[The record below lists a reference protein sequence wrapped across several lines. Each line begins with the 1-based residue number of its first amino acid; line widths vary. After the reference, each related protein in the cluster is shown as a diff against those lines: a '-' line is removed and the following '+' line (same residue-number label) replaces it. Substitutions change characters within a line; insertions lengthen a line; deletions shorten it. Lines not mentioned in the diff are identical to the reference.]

1 MKFKINNC
9 SEIARESEI
18 HTSRGVVHTPAF
30 MPVGTNGTVKG
41 LTVNDLNETNSQII
55 LGNTFH
61 LMLRPGDSLI
71 KDLGGLHKFINWDKP
86 ILTDSGGFQV
96 WSLGDLAKISEEGVK
111 FSSPYDGKKIFMTP
125 EDSILIQENL
135 GSDIIMAFDEC
146 TNYPSTHEEAK
157 KSMELSM
164 RWAKRCKT
172 AHKTNSALFGIV
184 QGGMYKD
191 LREESL
197 NKLIDIDFD
206 GIALGGLSVGESKQE
221 KTEILEFMSNKL
233 PKDRPR
239 YLMGVGTPED
249 IVEAVR
255 YGIDMFDC
263 VLPTRNARNGQLFTS
278 EGVINIR
285 NAEYKNSDE
294 PIDKN
299 CVSKV
304 SQNYSRAYLN
314 HLQRTNEMLG
324 SMLATYH
331 NISYYQSLM
340 SDIRNAIKD
349 NLFAKFLKDFYNKRN
364 LDMPDG
370 PISELLWKELKHHFF
385 HLYFS

>member
-1 MKFKINNC
+1 MAMPCYLKKMKFNLHNKSEFARRAELDFDRGKIQ
-9 SEIARESEI
+9 
-18 HTSRGVVHTPAF
+18 TPAF

-41 LTVNDLNETNSQII
+41 LTNEDLLETGSEII

-61 LMLRPGDSLI
+61 LMLRPGDKSI
-71 KDLGGLHKFINWDKP
+71 RDLGGLHKFINWNKP

-96 WSLGDLAKISEEGVK
+96 WSLGELSKITEEGVK

-125 EDSILIQENL
+125 EESIKIQENL
-135 GSDIIMAFDEC
+135 GSDIVMVFDEC
-146 TNYPSTHEEAK
+146 TDYPASYEDAK

-164 RWAKRCKT
+164 RWAKRSKV
-172 AHKTNSALFGIV
+172 AHKSKSALFGIV

-191 LREESL
+191 LRDESL
-197 NKLIDIDFD
+197 NRLIDIDFD
-206 GIALGGLSVGESKQE
+206 GIALGGLSVGETKQE
-221 KTEILEFMSNKL
+221 KTEILDFMSNKL
-233 PKDRPR
+233 PEDKPR

-263 VLPTRNARNGQLFTS
+263 VLPSRNARNGQLFTS

-285 NAEYKNSDE
+285 NAEYKDSDD

-299 CVSKV
+299 CDGKV

-331 NISYYQSLM
+331 NIYYYQSLM
-340 SDIRNAIKD
+340 RDIRNAIKD

-370 PISELLWKELKHHFF
+370 PI
-385 HLYFS
+385 

>member
-1 MKFKINNC
+1 MGMLCFWKKMKFKINNT
-9 SEIARESEI
+9 SEIARESQI
-18 HTSRGVVHTPAF
+18 HTSKGIIHTPAF

-41 LTVNDLNETNSQII
+41 MTVDDLKETNSEII

-61 LMLRPGDSLI
+61 LMLRPGDKLI
-71 KDLGGLHKFINWDKP
+71 KEKGGLHKFINWDKP

-96 WSLGDLAKISEEGVK
+96 WSLGELSKISEEGVK

-125 EDSILIQENL
+125 EDSIKIQENL
-135 GSDIIMAFDEC
+135 GSDIVMVFDEC
-146 TNYPSTHEEAK
+146 TTYPSDHEDAK

-164 RWAKRCKT
+164 RWAKRCKD
-172 AHKTNSALFGIV
+172 AHKSKSALFGIV
-184 QGGMYKD
+184 QGGMHKD

-197 NKLIDIDFD
+197 NRLMEIDFD

-221 KTEILEFMSNKL
+221 KTEILEFMSDKL
-233 PKDRPR
+233 PKDKPR

-285 NAEYKNSDE
+285 NAEYKDSDE

-299 CVSKV
+299 CDSKV

-314 HLQRTNEMLG
+314 HLHRTNEMLG

-331 NISYYQSLM
+331 NIYYYQSLM
-340 SDIRNAIKD
+340 KDIRNAIKD

-364 LDMPDG
+364 LDMPNG
-370 PISELLWKELKHHFF
+370 PI
-385 HLYFS
+385 

>member
-1 MKFKINNC
+1 MKFKIKNS
-9 SEIARESEI
+9 SEFARVSEI
-18 HTSRGVVHTPAF
+18 HTSRGVIHTPAF

-41 LTVNDLNETNSQII
+41 LTTNDLNETNSEII

-61 LMLRPGDSLI
+61 LMLRPGDKLI
-71 KDLGGLHKFINWDKP
+71 KNLGGLHKFINWNKP

-125 EDSILIQENL
+125 EDSIMIQENL
-135 GSDIIMAFDEC
+135 GSDIIMVFDEC
-146 TNYPSTHEEAK
+146 TDYPSDYEQAK
-157 KSMELSM
+157 QSMELSM
-164 RWAKRCKT
+164 RWAKRCKI
-172 AHKTNSALFGIV
+172 AHKSKSALFGIV

-191 LREESL
+191 LREDSL

-206 GIALGGLSVGESKQE
+206 GIALGGLSVGESKEE
-221 KTEILEFMSNKL
+221 KTDILKFMSDKL

-299 CVSKV
+299 CDSKV

-331 NISYYQSLM
+331 NIYY
-340 SDIRNAIKD
+340 
-349 NLFAKFLKDFYNKRN
+349 
-364 LDMPDG
+364 
-370 PISELLWKELKHHFF
+370 
-385 HLYFS
+385 

>member
-1 MKFKINNC
+1 MEMLCFWKKMKFQINSS
-9 SEIARESEI
+9 SEFARNAELKLI
-18 HTSRGVVHTPAF
+18 KGTIQTPAF
-30 MPVGTNGTVKG
+30 MPVGTNGTVKA
-41 LTVNDLNETNSQII
+41 LTVEDLHETNSEII

-61 LMLRPGDSLI
+61 LMLRPGDKLI

-96 WSLGDLAKISEEGVK
+96 WSLGDLVNISEEGVK

-125 EDSILIQENL
+125 EDSIKIQENL
-135 GSDIIMAFDEC
+135 GSDIIMVFDEC
-146 TNYPSTHEEAK
+146 TDYPSTHEEAK

-172 AHKTNSALFGIV
+172 AHKTESALFGIV
-184 QGGMYKD
+184 QGGIYKD

-197 NKLIDIDFD
+197 NRLIDIGFD
-206 GIALGGLSVGESKQE
+206 GIALGGLSVGESQQE
-221 KTEILEFMSNKL
+221 KNEILEFMSDKL
-233 PKDRPR
+233 PEDKPR

-263 VLPTRNARNGQLFTS
+263 VIPTRNARNGQLFTS

-285 NAEYKNSDE
+285 NAEYKDSDD

-299 CVSKV
+299 CDSKV

-314 HLQRTNEMLG
+314 HLHRTNEILG

-331 NISYYQSLM
+331 NIYYYQSLM
-340 SDIRNAIKD
+340 RDIRNSIKD

-370 PISELLWKELKHHFF
+370 PI
-385 HLYFS
+385 

>member
-1 MKFKINNC
+1 MKFNLINK
-9 SEIARESEI
+9 SEFARRSELEF
-18 HTSRGVVHTPAF
+18 TRGMVQTPAF

-41 LTVNDLNETNSQII
+41 MTVEDLEATNSEII

-61 LMLRPGDSLI
+61 LMLRPGDERI
-71 KDLGGLHKFINWDKP
+71 RDLGGLHKFTNWKRP

-96 WSLGDLAKISEEGVK
+96 WSLGDLVKITEEGVK

-125 EDSILIQENL
+125 EDSIQIQQNL
-135 GSDIIMAFDEC
+135 GSDIVMAFDEC
-146 TNYPSTHEEAK
+146 TDYPSTYEEAK
-157 KSMELSM
+157 KSMKLSM
-164 RWAKRCKT
+164 RWAKRCIES
-172 AHKTNSALFGIV
+172 HKSDSAIFGIV

-197 NKLIDIDFD
+197 NKLTEMNFD
-206 GIALGGLSVGESKQE
+206 GIALGGLSVGESKEE
-221 KTEILEFMSNKL
+221 KTEILEFMSDKL
-233 PKDRPR
+233 PEYKPR
-239 YLMGVGTPED
+239 YLMGVGTPQD

-299 CVSKV
+299 CDSKV

-324 SMLATYH
+324 SILATYH
-331 NISYYQSLM
+331 NIAYYQSLM
-340 SDIRNAIKD
+340 REIRNSIENNK
-349 NLFAKFLKDFYNKRN
+349 FAKFLKEFYNSQN
-364 LDMPDG
+364 LEMPDG
-370 PISELLWKELKHHFF
+370 PL
-385 HLYFS
+385 

>member
-1 MKFKINNC
+1 MVMQCCLKNMKFNLHNQ
-9 SEIARESEI
+9 SEFARRAELEFP
-18 HTSRGVVHTPAF
+18 RGNIQTPAF

-41 LTVNDLNETNSQII
+41 LTVSDLEETNSEVI

-61 LMLRPGDSLI
+61 LMLRPGDKLI
-71 KDLGGLHKFINWDKP
+71 KELGGLHKFINWKKP

-96 WSLGDLAKISEEGVK
+96 WSLGELAKISEEGVK
-111 FSSPYDGKKIFMTP
+111 FNSPYDGKKIFMTP
-125 EDSILIQENL
+125 EDSITIQENL

-146 TNYPSTHEEAK
+146 TDYPSTHDEAK

-164 RWAKRCKT
+164 RWAKRCKD
-172 AHKTNSALFGIV
+172 AHKSASALFGIV

-197 NKLIDIDFD
+197 NKLIEIDFD

-233 PKDRPR
+233 PEDKPR

-299 CVSKV
+299 CDSKV

-331 NISYYQSLM
+331 NIYYYQSLM
-340 SDIRNAIKD
+340 RDIRNAIKD

-370 PISELLWKELKHHFF
+370 PI
-385 HLYFS
+385 

>member
-1 MKFKINNC
+1 MAMPCYLKKMKFNLHNKSEFARRAELDFDRGKIQ
-9 SEIARESEI
+9 
-18 HTSRGVVHTPAF
+18 TPAF

-41 LTVNDLNETNSQII
+41 LTNEDLLETGSEII

-61 LMLRPGDSLI
+61 LMLRPGDKSI
-71 KDLGGLHKFINWDKP
+71 RDLGGLHKFINWKKP

-96 WSLGDLAKISEEGVK
+96 WSLGELSKITEEGVK

-125 EDSILIQENL
+125 EESIKIQENL
-135 GSDIIMAFDEC
+135 GSDIVMVFDEC
-146 TNYPSTHEEAK
+146 TDYPASYEDAK

-164 RWAKRCKT
+164 RWAKRCKV
-172 AHKTNSALFGIV
+172 AHKSKSALFGIV

-197 NKLIDIDFD
+197 NRLIDIDFN
-206 GIALGGLSVGESKQE
+206 GIALGGLSVGESKEE
-221 KTEILEFMSNKL
+221 KNEILEFMSNKL
-233 PKDRPR
+233 PEDKPR

-278 EGVINIR
+278 EGVINVR
-285 NAEYKNSDE
+285 NAEYKDSDD

-299 CVSKV
+299 CDGKV

-331 NISYYQSLM
+331 NIYYYQSLM
-340 SDIRNAIKD
+340 RDIRNAIKD

-370 PISELLWKELKHHFF
+370 PI
-385 HLYFS
+385 

>member
-1 MKFKINNC
+1 MEMLCFWKKMKFQINSS
-9 SEIARESEI
+9 SEFARNAELKLI
-18 HTSRGVVHTPAF
+18 KGTIQTPAF
-30 MPVGTNGTVKG
+30 MPVGTNGTVKA
-41 LTVNDLNETNSQII
+41 LTVEDLHETNSEII

-61 LMLRPGDSLI
+61 LMLRPGDKLI

-96 WSLGDLAKISEEGVK
+96 WSLGDLVNISEEGVK

-125 EDSILIQENL
+125 EDSIKIQENL
-135 GSDIIMAFDEC
+135 GSDIIMVFDEC
-146 TNYPSTHEEAK
+146 TDYPSTHEEAK

-172 AHKTNSALFGIV
+172 AHKTESALFGIV
-184 QGGMYKD
+184 QGGIYKD

-197 NKLIDIDFD
+197 NRLIDIGFD
-206 GIALGGLSVGESKQE
+206 GIALGGLSVGESQQE
-221 KTEILEFMSNKL
+221 KNEILEFMSDKL
-233 PKDRPR
+233 PEDKPR

-255 YGIDMFDC
+255 RGIDMFDC
-263 VLPTRNARNGQLFTS
+263 VIPTRNARNGQLFTS

-285 NAEYKNSDE
+285 NAEYKDSND

-299 CVSKV
+299 CDSKV

-314 HLQRTNEMLG
+314 HLHRTNEILG

-331 NISYYQSLM
+331 NIYYYQSLM
-340 SDIRNAIKD
+340 RDIRNSIKD

-364 LDMPDG
+364 LDIPNG
-370 PISELLWKELKHHFF
+370 PI
-385 HLYFS
+385 

>member
-1 MKFKINNC
+1 MAMPCYLKKMKFNLHNKSEFARRAELDFDRGKIQ
-9 SEIARESEI
+9 
-18 HTSRGVVHTPAF
+18 TPAF

-41 LTVNDLNETNSQII
+41 LTNEDLLETGSEII

-61 LMLRPGDSLI
+61 LMLRPGDKSI
-71 KDLGGLHKFINWDKP
+71 KDLGGLHKFINWKKP

-96 WSLGDLAKISEEGVK
+96 WSLGELSKITEEGVK

-125 EDSILIQENL
+125 EESIKIQENL
-135 GSDIIMAFDEC
+135 GSDIVMVFDEC
-146 TNYPSTHEEAK
+146 TDYPASYEDAK

-164 RWAKRCKT
+164 RWAKRCKV
-172 AHKTNSALFGIV
+172 AHKSRSALFGIV

-197 NKLIDIDFD
+197 NKLIDIDFN
-206 GIALGGLSVGESKQE
+206 GIALGGLSVGESKEE
-221 KTEILEFMSNKL
+221 KNEILEFMSNKL
-233 PKDRPR
+233 PEDKPR

-285 NAEYKNSDE
+285 NAEYKDSDD

-299 CVSKV
+299 CDGKV

-331 NISYYQSLM
+331 NIYYYQSLM
-340 SDIRNAIKD
+340 RDIRNAIKD

-370 PISELLWKELKHHFF
+370 PI
-385 HLYFS
+385 

>member
-1 MKFKINNC
+1 MEMLCFWKKMKFQINSS
-9 SEIARESEI
+9 SEFARNAELKLI
-18 HTSRGVVHTPAF
+18 KGTIQTPAF
-30 MPVGTNGTVKG
+30 MPVGTNGTVKA
-41 LTVNDLNETNSQII
+41 LTVEDLHETNSEII

-61 LMLRPGDSLI
+61 LMLRPGDKLI

-96 WSLGDLAKISEEGVK
+96 WSLGDLVNISEEGVK

-125 EDSILIQENL
+125 EDSIKIQENL
-135 GSDIIMAFDEC
+135 GSDIIMVFDEC
-146 TNYPSTHEEAK
+146 SDYPLTHEEAK

-164 RWAKRCKT
+164 RWAKRCKI
-172 AHKTNSALFGIV
+172 AHKTESALFGIV

-197 NKLIDIDFD
+197 SRLIDIGFD
-206 GIALGGLSVGESKQE
+206 GIALGGLSAGESQQE
-221 KTEILEFMSNKL
+221 KNEILEFMSDKL
-233 PKDRPR
+233 PEDKPR

-255 YGIDMFDC
+255 HGIDMFDC
-263 VLPTRNARNGQLFTS
+263 VIPTRNARNGQLFTS

-285 NAEYKNSDE
+285 NAEYKDSND

-299 CVSKV
+299 CDSKV

-314 HLQRTNEMLG
+314 HLHRTNEILG

-331 NISYYQSLM
+331 NIYYYQSLM
-340 SDIRNAIKD
+340 RDIRNSIKD

-364 LDMPDG
+364 LDIPNG
-370 PISELLWKELKHHFF
+370 PI
-385 HLYFS
+385 

>member
-1 MKFKINNC
+1 MKFKVNNT
-9 SEIARESEI
+9 SENAREAEI
-18 HTSRGVVHTPAF
+18 HTERGVIQTPAF

-41 LTVNDLNETNSQII
+41 LTIDDLNETHSQII

-61 LMLRPGDSLI
+61 LMLRPGDKLI
-71 KDLGGLHKFINWDKP
+71 KELGGLHKFINWDKP

-96 WSLGDLAKISEEGVK
+96 WSLGELSKISEEGVK

-125 EDSILIQENL
+125 EDSIMIQENL
-135 GSDIIMAFDEC
+135 GSDIVMAFDEC
-146 TNYPSTHEEAK
+146 TDYPSTYDEAK

-164 RWAKRCKT
+164 RWAKRCKE
-172 AHKTNSALFGIV
+172 AHKSKSALFGIV
-184 QGGMYKD
+184 QGGMYTD

-221 KTEILEFMSNKL
+221 KTEILEFMSDKL
-233 PKDRPR
+233 PDDKPR

-285 NAEYKNSDE
+285 NAEYKNSDD
-294 PIDKN
+294 PIDIN
-299 CVSKV
+299 CDSRV

-331 NISYYQSLM
+331 NIYYYQSLM
-340 SDIRNAIKD
+340 KEIRDSIKD
-349 NLFAKFLKDFYNKRN
+349 NLFAKFVKDFYNKRN
-364 LDMPDG
+364 LDMPEG
-370 PISELLWKELKHHFF
+370 PL
-385 HLYFS
+385 

>member
-1 MKFKINNC
+1 M
-9 SEIARESEI
+9 
-18 HTSRGVVHTPAF
+18 V
-30 MPVGTNGTVKG
+30 
-41 LTVNDLNETNSQII
+41 
-55 LGNTFH
+55 
-61 LMLRPGDSLI
+61 
-71 KDLGGLHKFINWDKP
+71 
-86 ILTDSGGFQV
+86 
-96 WSLGDLAKISEEGVK
+96 
-111 FSSPYDGKKIFMTP
+111 
-125 EDSILIQENL
+125 
-135 GSDIIMAFDEC
+135 FDEC
-146 TNYPSTHEEAK
+146 TDYPASYEDAK

-164 RWAKRCKT
+164 RWAKRSKV
-172 AHKTNSALFGIV
+172 AHKSKSALFGIV

-197 NKLIDIDFD
+197 NKLIDIDFN
-206 GIALGGLSVGESKQE
+206 GIALGGLSVGESKEE
-221 KTEILEFMSNKL
+221 KNEILEFMSNKL
-233 PKDRPR
+233 PEDKPR

-285 NAEYKNSDE
+285 NAEYKDSDD

-299 CVSKV
+299 CDGKV

-331 NISYYQSLM
+331 NIYYYQSLM
-340 SDIRNAIKD
+340 RDIRNAIKD

-370 PISELLWKELKHHFF
+370 PI
-385 HLYFS
+385 

>member
-1 MKFKINNC
+1 MKFNLHNKSEFARRAELDFDRGKIQ
-9 SEIARESEI
+9 
-18 HTSRGVVHTPAF
+18 TPAF

-41 LTVNDLNETNSQII
+41 LTNEDLLETGSEII

-61 LMLRPGDSLI
+61 LMLRPGDKSI
-71 KDLGGLHKFINWDKP
+71 RDLGGLHKFINWNKP

-96 WSLGDLAKISEEGVK
+96 WSLGELSKITEEGVK

-125 EDSILIQENL
+125 EESIKIQENL
-135 GSDIIMAFDEC
+135 GSDIVMVFDEC
-146 TNYPSTHEEAK
+146 TDYPASYEDAK

-164 RWAKRCKT
+164 RWAERCKV
-172 AHKTNSALFGIV
+172 AHKSKSALFGIV

-197 NKLIDIDFD
+197 NKLIDIDFN
-206 GIALGGLSVGESKQE
+206 GIALGGLSVGESKEE
-221 KTEILEFMSNKL
+221 KNEILEFMSNKL
-233 PKDRPR
+233 PEDKPR

-285 NAEYKNSDE
+285 NAEYKDSDD

-299 CVSKV
+299 CDGKV

-331 NISYYQSLM
+331 NIYYYQSLM
-340 SDIRNAIKD
+340 RDIRNAIKD

-370 PISELLWKELKHHFF
+370 PI
-385 HLYFS
+385 

>member
-1 MKFKINNC
+1 MAMPCYLKKMKFNLHNKSEFARRAELDFDRGKIQ
-9 SEIARESEI
+9 
-18 HTSRGVVHTPAF
+18 TPAF

-41 LTVNDLNETNSQII
+41 LTNEDLLETGSEII

-61 LMLRPGDSLI
+61 LMLRPGDKSI
-71 KDLGGLHKFINWDKP
+71 KDLGGLHKFINWKKP

-96 WSLGDLAKISEEGVK
+96 WSLGELSKITEEGVK

-125 EDSILIQENL
+125 EESIKIQENL
-135 GSDIIMAFDEC
+135 GSDIVMVFDEC
-146 TNYPSTHEEAK
+146 TDYPASYEDAK

-164 RWAKRCKT
+164 RWAKRSKV
-172 AHKTNSALFGIV
+172 AHKSKSALFGIV

-197 NKLIDIDFD
+197 NKLIDIDFN
-206 GIALGGLSVGESKQE
+206 GIALGGLSVGESKVE
-221 KTEILEFMSNKL
+221 KNEILEFMSNKL
-233 PKDRPR
+233 PEDKPR

-285 NAEYKNSDE
+285 NAEYKDSDD

-299 CVSKV
+299 CDGKV

-331 NISYYQSLM
+331 NIYYYQSLM
-340 SDIRNAIKD
+340 RDIRNAIKD

-370 PISELLWKELKHHFF
+370 PI
-385 HLYFS
+385 

>member
-1 MKFKINNC
+1 MVMQCCLRNMKFKLHNQ
-9 SEIARESEI
+9 SEFARKGELEFQ
-18 HTSRGVVHTPAF
+18 RGNIQTPAF

-41 LTVNDLNETNSQII
+41 LTVSDLDETNSEVI

-61 LMLRPGDSLI
+61 LMLRPGDKLI
-71 KDLGGLHKFINWDKP
+71 KELGGLHKFINWKKP

-96 WSLGDLAKISEEGVK
+96 WSLGELAKISEEGVK
-111 FSSPYDGKKIFMTP
+111 FNSPYDGKKIFMTP
-125 EDSILIQENL
+125 EDSITIQENL

-146 TNYPSTHEEAK
+146 TDYPSTHDEAK

-164 RWAKRCKT
+164 RWAKRCKD
-172 AHKTNSALFGIV
+172 AHKSESALFGIV

-197 NKLIDIDFD
+197 NKLIEIDFD

-233 PKDRPR
+233 PEDKPR

-299 CVSKV
+299 CDSKV

-331 NISYYQSLM
+331 NIYYYQSLM
-340 SDIRNAIKD
+340 RDIRNAIKD

-370 PISELLWKELKHHFF
+370 PI
-385 HLYFS
+385 

>member
-1 MKFKINNC
+1 MKFNLNNK
-9 SEIARESEI
+9 SEFARRSELEF
-18 HTSRGVVHTPAF
+18 TRGKVQTPAF

-41 LTVNDLNETNSQII
+41 MTVEDLESTDSEII

-61 LMLRPGDSLI
+61 LMLRPGDERI
-71 KDLGGLHKFINWDKP
+71 RDLGGLHKFTNWKRP

-96 WSLGDLAKISEEGVK
+96 WSLGDLVKINEEGVK

-125 EDSILIQENL
+125 EDSIQIQQNL
-135 GSDIIMAFDEC
+135 GSDIVMAFDEC
-146 TNYPSTHEEAK
+146 TDYPSTYEEAK

-164 RWAKRCKT
+164 RWAKRCIKS
-172 AHKTNSALFGIV
+172 HKSDSAIFGIV
-184 QGGMYKD
+184 QGGMYRD

-197 NKLIDIDFD
+197 NKITEMNFD
-206 GIALGGLSVGESKQE
+206 GIALGGLSVGESKEE
-221 KTEILEFMSNKL
+221 KTEILEFMSDKL
-233 PKDRPR
+233 PEDKPR
-239 YLMGVGTPED
+239 YLMGVGTPQD

-299 CVSKV
+299 CDSKV

-331 NISYYQSLM
+331 NIAYYQSLM
-340 SDIRNAIKD
+340 RNIRNSIENNK
-349 NLFAKFLKDFYNKRN
+349 FAKFIKEFYNSQN
-364 LDMPDG
+364 LEMPDG
-370 PISELLWKELKHHFF
+370 PL
-385 HLYFS
+385 

>member
-1 MKFKINNC
+1 MAMPCYLKKMKFNLHNKSEFARRAELDFDRGKIQ
-9 SEIARESEI
+9 
-18 HTSRGVVHTPAF
+18 TPAF

-41 LTVNDLNETNSQII
+41 LTNEDLLETGTEII

-61 LMLRPGDSLI
+61 LMLRPGDKSI
-71 KDLGGLHKFINWDKP
+71 RDLGGLHKFINWKKP

-96 WSLGDLAKISEEGVK
+96 WSLGELSKITEEGVK

-125 EDSILIQENL
+125 EESIKIQENL
-135 GSDIIMAFDEC
+135 GSDIVMVFDEC
-146 TNYPSTHEEAK
+146 TDYPASYEDAK

-164 RWAKRCKT
+164 RWAKRSKV
-172 AHKTNSALFGIV
+172 AHKSKSALFGIV

-221 KTEILEFMSNKL
+221 KTEILDFMSDKL
-233 PKDRPR
+233 PKDKPR

-299 CVSKV
+299 CYSKV

-340 SDIRNAIKD
+340 KDIRNSIKD

-370 PISELLWKELKHHFF
+370 PI
-385 HLYFS
+385 

>member
-1 MKFKINNC
+1 MKFNLHNKSEFARRAELDFDRGKIQ
-9 SEIARESEI
+9 
-18 HTSRGVVHTPAF
+18 TPAF

-41 LTVNDLNETNSQII
+41 LTNEDLLETGTEII

-61 LMLRPGDSLI
+61 LMLRPGDKSI
-71 KDLGGLHKFINWDKP
+71 RDLGGLHKFINWKKP

-96 WSLGDLAKISEEGVK
+96 WSLGELSKITEEGVK

-125 EDSILIQENL
+125 EESIKIQENL
-135 GSDIIMAFDEC
+135 GSDIVMVFDEC
-146 TNYPSTHEEAK
+146 TDYPASYEDAK

-164 RWAKRCKT
+164 RWAKRCKV
-172 AHKTNSALFGIV
+172 AHKSKSALFGIV

-197 NKLIDIDFD
+197 NKLIDIDFN
-206 GIALGGLSVGESKQE
+206 GIALGGLSVGESKEE
-221 KTEILEFMSNKL
+221 KNEILEFMSNKL
-233 PKDRPR
+233 PEDKPR

-278 EGVINIR
+278 GGVINIR
-285 NAEYKNSDE
+285 NAEYKDSDD

-299 CVSKV
+299 CDGKV

-331 NISYYQSLM
+331 NIYYYQSLM
-340 SDIRNAIKD
+340 RDIRNAIKD

-370 PISELLWKELKHHFF
+370 PI
-385 HLYFS
+385 

>member
-1 MKFKINNC
+1 MKFKIINT
-9 SEIARESEI
+9 SENAREAEI
-18 HTSRGVVHTPAF
+18 HTARGVIQTPAF

-41 LTVNDLNETNSQII
+41 LTVDDLKETHSQII

-61 LMLRPGDSLI
+61 LMLRPGDKLI
-71 KDLGGLHKFINWDKP
+71 KELGGLHKFINWDKP

-96 WSLGDLAKISEEGVK
+96 WSLGELNKISEEGVK
-111 FSSPYDGKKIFMTP
+111 FSSPYDGKKIFITP
-125 EDSILIQENL
+125 EDSIMIQENL
-135 GSDIIMAFDEC
+135 GSDIVMAFDEC
-146 TNYPSTHEEAK
+146 TDFPSTYDAAQ
-157 KSMELSM
+157 KSIELSM
-164 RWAKRCKT
+164 RWAKRCKE
-172 AHKTNSALFGIV
+172 AHKSKSALFGIV
-184 QGGMYKD
+184 QGGMYTD
-191 LREESL
+191 LRKESL
-197 NKLIDIDFD
+197 DRLIDIDFD

-221 KTEILEFMSNKL
+221 KTEILEFMSDKL
-233 PKDRPR
+233 PDDKPR

-285 NAEYKNSDE
+285 NAEYKNSDD
-294 PIDKN
+294 PIDIN
-299 CVSKV
+299 CDSKV

-331 NISYYQSLM
+331 NIYYYQSLM
-340 SDIRNAIKD
+340 KEIRESIKN
-349 NLFAKFLKDFYNKRN
+349 NLFAKFVKDFYNRRN
-364 LDMPDG
+364 LDMPEG
-370 PISELLWKELKHHFF
+370 PL
-385 HLYFS
+385 